1 MLRILGRTLGICSF
15 IMSRCFIVEYVLGLF
30 RPCAAIRLLAN
41 RFCFGFWQVN
51 ILDHA
56 TSRVSNCL
64 VRTYFSNAS
73 DA

>member
-1 MLRILGRTLGICSF
+1 MACCLVAGFALGS
-15 IMSRCFIVEYVLGLF
+15 F
-30 RPCAAIRLLAN
+30 RPCVVMRLLAN

-51 ILDHA
+51 ILNYA

-64 VRTYFSNAS
+64 VRTYFSNAG